1 MSQGHVAL
9 TCHANIHRT
18 TMHLSGTFALSRRRV
33 LAGLASG
40 VLAAPV
46 AQPGSA
52 RGTGD
57 AVPRVSGDTASLVLD
72 AETGEVLH
80 GDAVDRPLAPASTLK
95 LLTAVAALDLL
106 GPEHRFETGLMVA
119 GPVEG
124 EALAG
129 DLVLRGTGDP
139 LLDLDH
145 LLALALALRRSGIG
159 RVRGRFLYD
168 ETAFPVVPQL
178 VADEPEWAAFNAG
191 VGPLGVAFD
200 RVSLHLRDGRLFTV
214 PQIEA
219 GLRFVPAAE
228 AGPEGIRRIADPSGR
243 TRAWLF
249 AEGAALP
256 AALPVREPGRHAAL
270 VFRRFAAALG
280 IDLPPP
286 VPGRT
291 PEGARAVARHE
302 SAPVRELVRAM
313 LHHSN
318 NQVAE
323 RLGLAAA
330 TAVLGRPPADRR
342 HSARVLF
349 AHVAATVEGLRP
361 EGAVVLDHSGLDAG
375 NRLSVAQIGAVLRE
389 GWRRF
394 DLPSLL
400 PLSGWSGTLWRRFA
414 TPEAALAVAAKSG
427 SLDYA
432 SALAGYVL
440 VARRRPRIF
449 VLLADDAAAR
459 AQLRTHRP
467 PSPEARRALGAWR
480 EAARFREE
488 RFVEALLAAG

>member
-1 MSQGHVAL
+1 
-9 TCHANIHRT
+9 
-18 TMHLSGTFALSRRRV
+18 MHLSGTFALSRRRV

-40 VLAAPV
+40 ALAAPIV
-46 AQPGSA
+46 QPRGA
-52 RGTGD
+52 HGTGEP
-57 AVPRVSGDTASLVLD
+57 VPGVPGDTASLVLD
-72 AETGEVLH
+72 AETGEVLY
-80 GDAVDRPLAPASTLK
+80 GDAAERPLAPASTLK
-95 LLTAVAALDLL
+95 LVTALAALDVL
-106 GPEHRFETGLMVA
+106 GPEHRFETALMVA
-119 GPVEG
+119 GAVEG

-145 LLALALALRRSGIG
+145 LLALALALRRTDI
-159 RVRGRFLYD
+159 RRIRGRFLYD

-214 PQIEA
+214 PEIEA
-219 GLRFVPAAE
+219 ELRLVPAAE

-243 TRAWLF
+243 TRVWLF
-249 AEGAALP
+249 AEGTPLP
-256 AALPVREPGRHAAL
+256 TALPVREPGRHAAL

-286 VPGRT
+286 APGPT
-291 PEGARAVARHE
+291 PDWARPVARHG

-330 TAVLGRPPADRR
+330 TALLGRPPTDRR

-349 AHVAATVEGLRP
+349 GHLAATVEGLRP

-394 DLPSLL
+394 DLASLL
-400 PLSGWSGTLWRRFA
+400 PLSGWSGTLYRRFA

-432 SALAGYVL
+432 SALAGCVL
-440 VARRRPRIF
+440 VAGRRPRIF

-459 AQLRTHRP
+459 AQLRAQRP
-467 PSPEARRALGAWR
+467 PSPEARRALEAWR
-480 EAARFREE
+480 EAARLREE